1 MPVIYYLWNWTERP
15 DSDIVSSSIFFN
27 LASGLARNII
37 APLSHCQDE
46 TDPSLDWIFE
56 SWWDQENIESRST
69 FSNALYN
76 SAWWSKGA
84 ASSNTVLLALALP
97 DKNAATEI
105 CYVTY
110 AEIILR
116 GAASR
121 MWTHGRMVG
130 SLTSTACWPALDLQG
145 PDPSTVL
152 AGFSHVSG
160 VAPFSSTSGKTLR
173 RKTCPM

>member
-105 CYVTY
+105 CYVCGNNFK
-110 AEIILR
+110 R
-116 GAASR
+116 
-121 MWTHGRMVG
+121 G
-130 SLTSTACWPALDLQG
+130 SLKNVNTWPNGREPYFHSLLACTRPPGSRPLD
-145 PDPSTVL
+145 S
-152 AGFSHVSG
+152 AGRVQSCERCRTFLLNQWKNS
-160 VAPFSSTSGKTLR
+160 
-173 RKTCPM
+173 